1 MANGCFAAR
10 FSLPGLMA
18 AALVAAGCQAIPDDG
33 LSGPASEVVAN
44 GFNFPPRLRGGVTA
58 CALLGAPFLGADL
71 GTHGYY
77 FSLSE
82 KNGIAYTC
90 RGGHIDTMHVRI
102 AADWTAYLA
111 AKSYEHLMRGDSSF
125 SYKLLADRSKH
136 RVHITYPDNWRNL
149 PQEQRRRIAREAALV
164 MGPYMTY
171 IMVTWHEILTWCGY
185 KSVGLISESHSA
197 FSWEDGYSNLLGT
210 IIAARALRD
219 TKHSYNEAV
228 KIALDEEMR
237 RLGVQPA
244 AVAKHASESVRGTW
258 YTGYV
263 GFFVEMRM
271 HNFDIGVDDGLVGPT
286 LVPDVRVCPD
296 AQPAYYPAP
305 SLDGLARYG
314 LSASVEIEP
323 HEWEKGKLLR
333 MADPQGRDKRIDPAV
348 HFAPIMAHICREA
361 AEKYG
366 PKMLGQTPAFAVR
379 NPPAHLQPVVAKTP
393 KLQTPEAGKT
403 D

>member
-1 MANGCFAAR
+1 MKKTMNRRHVFAGVL
-10 FSLPGLMA
+10 LPGFMMA
-18 AALVAAGCQAIPDDG
+18 VLAGAGCQAIPDDG
-33 LSGPASEVVAN
+33 LSGRASDVVAA
-44 GFNFPPRLRGGVTA
+44 GFNFPPKLRGGVTA
-58 CALLGAPFLGADL
+58 CALLGAPFLGEDL

-77 FSLSE
+77 LRLSE

-90 RGGHIDTMHVRI
+90 RGGHIDTTHLRI

-111 AKSYEHLMRGDSSF
+111 AKSYRRLMRGDTSF
-125 SYKLLADRSKH
+125 SYKLLADRSSH
-136 RVHITYPDNWRNL
+136 RVHITYPANWRTL
-149 PQEQRRRIAREAALV
+149 PQEQRQRIAREAALI
-164 MGPYMTY
+164 MGPYMAY
-171 IMVTWHEILTWCGY
+171 VMVTWHEMLTWYGY
-185 KSVGLISESHSA
+185 RSVGIIGESHSA

-219 TKHSYNEAV
+219 TQHSYNEAV

-244 AVAKHASESVRGTW
+244 DVAKHASESVRGSW

-271 HNFDIGVDDGLVGPT
+271 HNFDIGVDDGLVGPS
-286 LVPDVRVCPD
+286 LVPNVRVCPG
-296 AQPAYYPAP
+296 AQPAFYPVP
-305 SLDGLARYG
+305 SLEGLARYG

-333 MADPQGRDKRIDPAV
+333 IAYPNGGGRQIDPAV

-361 AEKYG
+361 AERYG
-366 PKMLGQTPAFAVR
+366 PDMLGPTRILTAQNRPA
-379 NPPAHLQPVVAKTP
+379 PSQPVLAKTP
-393 KLQTPEAGKT
+393 KP
-403 D
+403 